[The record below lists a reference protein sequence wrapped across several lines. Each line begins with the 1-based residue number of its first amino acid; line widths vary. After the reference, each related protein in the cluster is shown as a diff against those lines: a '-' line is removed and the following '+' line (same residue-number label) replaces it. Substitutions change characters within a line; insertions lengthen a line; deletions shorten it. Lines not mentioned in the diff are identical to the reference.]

1 MIFENDT
8 LKYSG
13 LNDKNNMIENESLF
27 PSVINSY
34 GVTAFLIKSLEKIK
48 NNAKCDILKNVIDT
62 YINEY
67 ILNIREYHGQKTIS
81 PGNRDTEISIENSSF
96 TLYAKT
102 AYYKVLK
109 EEEYLNKLLSTL
121 EKTGQERNDLQK
133 I

>member
-8 LKYSG
+8 LKHSG
-13 LNDKNNMIENESLF
+13 LNDKNNMLENESLF

-62 YINEY
+62 YMKEY
-67 ILNIREYHGQKTIS
+67 ILNIREYHGEKTMS
-81 PGNRDTEISIENSSF
+81 PTPIDAEIKIENASF

-109 EEEYLNKLLSTL
+109 EEEYLNKMLNTL
-121 EKTGQERNDLQK
+121 EKDR
-133 I
+133 

>member
-8 LKYSG
+8 LQHSG
-13 LNDKNNMIENESLF
+13 LNDKNNAIENASLF
-27 PSVINSY
+27 PPIINSY

-48 NNAKCDILKNVIDT
+48 NNAKCDILKHTIDT

-67 ILNIREYHGQKTIS
+67 LLHIREFHTKNTMGTDEM
-81 PGNRDTEISIENSSF
+81 DTEIKFESPSF

-109 EEEYLNKLLSTL
+109 EEEYINRFLEILENKT
-121 EKTGQERNDLQK
+121 D
-133 I
+133 

>member
-8 LKYSG
+8 LKHSG
-13 LNDKNNMIENESLF
+13 LYDKNNMIENESLF
-27 PSVINSY
+27 PSAINSY

-62 YINEY
+62 YIKEY
-67 ILNIREYHGQKTIS
+67 ILNIREYHGKRTIS
-81 PGNRDTEISIENSSF
+81 PENMNAEINIENSYF

-109 EEEYLNKLLSTL
+109 EEEYLSKLLSTL
-121 EKTGQERNDLQK
+121 EKDGTEK
-133 I
+133 E

>member
-8 LKYSG
+8 LKHSG
-13 LNDKNNMIENESLF
+13 LNDKNNMLENESLF

-62 YINEY
+62 YIKEY
-67 ILNIREYHGQKTIS
+67 ILNIREYHGEKTVS
-81 PGNRDTEISIENSSF
+81 PTPVDTEIKIENSSF

-109 EEEYLNKLLSTL
+109 EEECLNRLLNTL
-121 EKTGQERNDLQK
+121 EKDRIGPE
-133 I
+133 

>member
-8 LKYSG
+8 FKHSG
-13 LNDKNNMIENESLF
+13 MNDKNNMIENESLF

-48 NNAKCDILKNVIDT
+48 NNAKCDILKSVIDT
-62 YINEY
+62 YIKEY
-67 ILNIREYHGQKTIS
+67 ILNIREYHGEKTHE
-81 PGNRDTEISIENSSF
+81 PLQMETEMKVENSSF

-109 EEEYLNKLLSTL
+109 EQEYLNKLLHTL
-121 EKTGQERNDLQK
+121 EKDRTRPE
-133 I
+133 

>member
-8 LKYSG
+8 LRHSG

-27 PSVINSY
+27 PPIINSY

-48 NNAKCDILKNVIDT
+48 KNATCDVLKGT
-62 YINEY
+62 INTCIEEY
-67 ILNIREYHGQKTIS
+67 ILHIREFHSQNTSVTTERETEVRFES
-81 PGNRDTEISIENSSF
+81 PSF

-109 EEEYLNKLLSTL
+109 EEEYINRFLDIL
-121 EKTGQERNDLQK
+121 ENSKTD
-133 I
+133 